1 MNTVTKRFISVLAWA
16 AMAVAPHA
24 MAQAVNV
31 VLLAVDEDESAL
43 TYNANGSSHGR
54 CQQSSE
60 PGCVRVSGRAQI
72 MFKLVNKRQCG
83 AGGFWELSGVQLGG
97 ETGPGENVSAKPAA
111 WGGLSATAA
120 ADFGAD
126 AASGQISTGRG
137 QNITIQ
143 DANSAA
149 YSLWYRVQAV
159 CGADTIYF
167 DPRFENDGTGN

>member
-1 MNTVTKRFISVLAWA
+1 MNTVTKRFVCALAWA
-16 AMAVAPHA
+16 AMAAAPHA
-24 MAQAVNV
+24 MAQAANV
-31 VLLAVDEDESAL
+31 VLLAVNEDQSAL

-72 MFKLVNKRQCG
+72 MFKLVSKRQCD

-97 ETGPGENVSAKPAA
+97 ENSSGKPAA

-126 AASGQISTGRG
+126 AASGQISAGRG

-143 DANSAA
+143 DDNSAA
-149 YSLWYRVQAV
+149 YSLWYRVQAA
-159 CGADTIYF
+159 CGAKTIYF
-167 DPRFENDGTGN
+167 DPRFENDGTGSLN